1 MFVSWQLSN
10 QKPSAIKALSGARAI
25 PPLIL
30 VMFHFCEGH
39 GYRGF
44 RWFDMLAAKG
54 YLWVEFFF
62 ALSGFILFHVYAA
75 RSDEFWRGR
84 AYLPFLRARLIRLY
98 PLHLF
103 MLFVILGLVILLR
116 ALAAQGGYTSIY
128 DLPYHPIVT
137 LPSFIANLF
146 LIQAWNIL
154 PGLTWNGVAWFVS
167 VEFALCLMF
176 PLYLL
181 AARGGGFWRGVLI
194 AAAGTAGLFALC
206 LTSKHGLD
214 ITYHNGIL
222 RGMSAFAIGVGLS
235 LIYGAAKRSGRA
247 PLPAFVHTL
256 AQLSM
261 LGTLLYAI
269 YYTGWSHTHRD
280 IWTVLPMMGF
290 VYLLAFDRGVIAE
303 FLKTRVPMKL
313 GEWSYA
319 IYIGQTLW
327 LQFIRF
333 VEQRLYPAPD
343 TLVFGWL
350 WTDFIWWLEPAALL
364 LVCIGWGALLAVAV
378 EHPASDTL
386 KRLFSRHSERG
397 AVSA

>member
-1 MFVSWQLSN
+1 MAGES
-10 QKPSAIKALSGARAI
+10 KPAEIKALSGARAI

-62 ALSGFILFHVYAA
+62 ALSGFILFHVYAS
-75 RSDEFWRGR
+75 RDREFWEGR
-84 AYLPFLRARLIRLY
+84 AYIPFLRARLIRLY

-103 MLFVILGLVILLR
+103 MLFVILALVVVLR
-116 ALAAQGGYTSIY
+116 ALAAEGGYTSIY

-137 LPSFIANLF
+137 VPSFIANLF
-146 LIQAWNIL
+146 LVQAWNIL

-167 VEFALCLMF
+167 VEFALCLLF
-176 PLYLL
+176 PLYLV
-181 AARGGGFWRGVLI
+181 AARGGGLWRGVLI
-194 AAAGTAGLFALC
+194 VAAGIAGLTTLC

-214 ITYHNGIL
+214 ITFHNGIL
-222 RGMSAFAIGVGLS
+222 RGMSAFAVGVGFS
-235 LIYGAAKRSGRA
+235 LIYNAAKEGSRA
-247 PLPAFVHTL
+247 PLPAWVHTL
-256 AQLSM
+256 AQLAM
-261 LGTLLYAI
+261 LGALFYAI

-280 IWTVLPMMGF
+280 ILTVLPMMGL
-290 VYLLAFDRGVIAE
+290 VYLLAFDRGAIAS

-319 IYIGQTLW
+319 IYIGQTAW
-327 LQFIRF
+327 LQLIRF
-333 VEQRLYPAPD
+333 VEQRLYPPQD
-343 TLVFGWL
+343 TMVFGWR
-350 WTDFIWWLEPAALL
+350 WADFIWWLEPAGLL
-364 LVCIGWGALLAVAV
+364 LVCVAWGALLAVAI
-378 EHPASDTL
+378 EHPASEAL
-386 KRLFSRHSERG
+386 KRLFSRQSQRG